1 MIFTAI
7 FVFSVND
14 LSSSLPLF
22 VLNQGIHLFLYWFVS
37 ILIDRFLY
45 KNTNLC
51 YPWIFFSLFFVCLL
65 IFMVAFAMSKNQ
77 KCEIGWSVFSF
88 LVLLWLMLL
97 KRTLLSYI
105 SSFCLSFSFLSLL
118 LSLPWSMELGKRW
131 EAWPRSRSRCVTICY
146 FSLRLDSYTA
156 SQISVLLASSNSIII
171 IR

>member
-105 SSFCLSFSFLSLL
+105 SSFLSSLCFSPYLGPWSWGRGGRHDQDRGVGVLPSVIFLSGLTPILL
-118 LSLPWSMELGKRW
+118 LKSPCFWLLVTLSL
-131 EAWPRSRSRCVTICY
+131 
-146 FSLRLDSYTA
+146 
-156 SQISVLLASSNSIII
+156 
-171 IR
+171 